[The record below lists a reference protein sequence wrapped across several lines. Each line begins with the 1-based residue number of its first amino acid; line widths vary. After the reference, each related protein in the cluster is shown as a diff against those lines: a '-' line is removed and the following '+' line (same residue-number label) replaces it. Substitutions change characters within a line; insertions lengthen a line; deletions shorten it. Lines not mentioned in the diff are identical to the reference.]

1 MKRIFLIMI
10 AFGVCF
16 FEIPVDAYEKSLKN
30 VKVVIDAGHGG
41 FDNGAIEYGYYEDN
55 INLEIALKMKDELEK
70 SGAKVYLTRDGDYD
84 MTKRNHHY
92 SKQDDMYLRVKK
104 IDSYKCDYLL
114 SIHQNASGN
123 RSAWGSQVF
132 YYYRSKQLL
141 FEAVFKSA
149 FSLLAPQLN
158 KVLNDDSD
166 LFEKIR
172 KFTENYVSFVIKHP
186 YLPNFVIQE
195 LNKNP
200 EFVQKL
206 RSEKNFPSIEKFK
219 LQVSDAINQGIIKPI
234 EAEQLFINIISLNIF
249 PFIGEPLLM
258 ALVNVDKESYNI
270 LLENRKTEVAE
281 FIINTIKI

>member
-1 MKRIFLIMI
+1 MDKIKTENTETEILIAAKEIFQQKGM
-10 AFGVCF
+10 
-16 FEIPVDAYEKSLKN
+16 
-30 VKVVIDAGHGG
+30 AG
-41 FDNGAIEYGYYEDN
+41 ARMQ
-55 INLEIALKMKDELEK
+55 EIADK
-70 SGAKVYLTRDGDYD
+70 AKIN
-84 MTKRNHHY
+84 KA
-92 SKQDDMYLRVKK
+92 
-104 IDSYKCDYLL
+104 LL
-114 SIHQNASGN
+114 H
-123 RSAWGSQVF
+123 

-172 KFTENYVSFVIKHP
+172 MFTENYVSFVIKHP

-249 PFIGEPLLM
+249 PFIGEPILM

-281 FIINTIKI
+281 FIINSIKI

>member
-1 MKRIFLIMI
+1 MDKIKTENTETEILIAAKEIFQQKGM
-10 AFGVCF
+10 
-16 FEIPVDAYEKSLKN
+16 
-30 VKVVIDAGHGG
+30 AG
-41 FDNGAIEYGYYEDN
+41 ARMQ
-55 INLEIALKMKDELEK
+55 EIADK
-70 SGAKVYLTRDGDYD
+70 AKIN
-84 MTKRNHHY
+84 KA
-92 SKQDDMYLRVKK
+92 
-104 IDSYKCDYLL
+104 LL
-114 SIHQNASGN
+114 H
-123 RSAWGSQVF
+123 

-258 ALVNVDKESYNI
+258 ALVNMDKESYNKI
-270 LLENRKTEVAE
+270 LENRKTEVAE
-281 FIINTIKI
+281 FIINSIKI

>member
-1 MKRIFLIMI
+1 MDKIKTENTETEILIAAKEIFQQKGM
-10 AFGVCF
+10 
-16 FEIPVDAYEKSLKN
+16 
-30 VKVVIDAGHGG
+30 AG
-41 FDNGAIEYGYYEDN
+41 ARMQ
-55 INLEIALKMKDELEK
+55 EIADK
-70 SGAKVYLTRDGDYD
+70 AKIN
-84 MTKRNHHY
+84 KA
-92 SKQDDMYLRVKK
+92 
-104 IDSYKCDYLL
+104 LL
-114 SIHQNASGN
+114 H
-123 RSAWGSQVF
+123 

-149 FSLLAPQLN
+149 FSMLAPQLN

-234 EAEQLFINIISLNIF
+234 VAEQLFINIISLNIF

-258 ALVNVDKESYNI
+258 ALVNVDKESYNKI
-270 LLENRKTEVAE
+270 LENRKMEVAE
-281 FIINTIKI
+281 FIINSIKI

>member
-1 MKRIFLIMI
+1 MNKIKTENTETEILIAAKEIFQQKGM
-10 AFGVCF
+10 
-16 FEIPVDAYEKSLKN
+16 
-30 VKVVIDAGHGG
+30 AG
-41 FDNGAIEYGYYEDN
+41 ARMQ
-55 INLEIALKMKDELEK
+55 EIADK
-70 SGAKVYLTRDGDYD
+70 AKIN
-84 MTKRNHHY
+84 KA
-92 SKQDDMYLRVKK
+92 
-104 IDSYKCDYLL
+104 LL
-114 SIHQNASGN
+114 H
-123 RSAWGSQVF
+123 

-186 YLPNFVIQE
+186 YLPNFVVQE

-258 ALVNVDKESYNI
+258 ALVNVDKESYNKI
-270 LLENRKTEVAE
+270 LEKRKTEVAE
-281 FIINTIKI
+281 FIINSIKI

>member
-1 MKRIFLIMI
+1 MDKIKTENTENTETEILIAAKEIFQQKGM
-10 AFGVCF
+10 
-16 FEIPVDAYEKSLKN
+16 
-30 VKVVIDAGHGG
+30 AG
-41 FDNGAIEYGYYEDN
+41 ARMQ
-55 INLEIALKMKDELEK
+55 EIADK
-70 SGAKVYLTRDGDYD
+70 AKIN
-84 MTKRNHHY
+84 KA
-92 SKQDDMYLRVKK
+92 
-104 IDSYKCDYLL
+104 LL
-114 SIHQNASGN
+114 H
-123 RSAWGSQVF
+123 

-186 YLPNFVIQE
+186 YLPNFVVQE

-258 ALVNVDKESYNI
+258 ALVNVDKESYNKI
-270 LLENRKTEVAE
+270 LENRKTEVAE
-281 FIINTIKI
+281 FIINSIKI

>member
-1 MKRIFLIMI
+1 MNKIKTENTETEILIAAKEIFQQKGM
-10 AFGVCF
+10 
-16 FEIPVDAYEKSLKN
+16 
-30 VKVVIDAGHGG
+30 AG
-41 FDNGAIEYGYYEDN
+41 ARMQ
-55 INLEIALKMKDELEK
+55 EIADK
-70 SGAKVYLTRDGDYD
+70 AKIN
-84 MTKRNHHY
+84 KA
-92 SKQDDMYLRVKK
+92 
-104 IDSYKCDYLL
+104 LL
-114 SIHQNASGN
+114 H
-123 RSAWGSQVF
+123 

-186 YLPNFVIQE
+186 YLPNFVVQE

-281 FIINTIKI
+281 FIINSIKI